1 MLSIGISACSDHDH
15 GPDADHSHATEQ
27 QPESNEKVTAPK
39 EDHLHDDNHQHALE
53 TEAFYGEDA
62 ENAPAPTENE
72 ADHQSHDHNAHDY
85 SDHNAHDHN
94 VHDHNESH
102 KEGDHDH
109 HH

>member
-27 QPESNEKVTAPK
+27 QPETNEKVTAPK

-72 ADHQSHDHNAHDY
+72 ADHQSHDHNVH
-85 SDHNAHDHN
+85 DHNAHDHN
-94 VHDHNESH
+94 AHDHNESH

>member
-72 ADHQSHDHNAHDY
+72 ADHQSHDHNVH
-85 SDHNAHDHN
+85 DHNAHDHN
-94 VHDHNESH
+94 AHDHNESH
-102 KEGDHDH
+102 KEGNHDH